1 MIDSSLLAAFMS
13 MMVFSVASLSFS
25 IFSEKT
31 SVVWMN
37 AFKATV
43 ALMAFAV
50 AGLLA
55 GQLTEFP
62 QLNIFLYL
70 FLGGFIGLN
79 IGDFFLLNA
88 FARLGAG
95 RTLMIFGFQ
104 PFFMAIFAYLFF
116 AQAMG
121 RADILAAVLILV
133 CVFTISFEKFRLHGH
148 WEFWGLTFGFLG
160 VLIDCLSVVIT
171 RAAFDSN
178 PALGVLEANFYRCL
192 GAAAGFLILSR
203 FHRFHFGKRFR
214 RMSFKS
220 KFSAILAS
228 VLGTFL
234 SLWLYLEAIDKGHLG
249 NIATI
254 VAAGPLFTSGFELI
268 WKRQKPSK
276 YFWASLALFSIAL
289 VLMAYSQSR

>member
-1 MIDSSLLAAFMS
+1 
-13 MMVFSVASLSFS
+13 
-25 IFSEKT
+25 
-31 SVVWMN
+31 
-37 AFKATV
+37 
-43 ALMAFAV
+43 
-50 AGLLA
+50 
-55 GQLTEFP
+55 
-62 QLNIFLYL
+62 
-70 FLGGFIGLN
+70 
-79 IGDFFLLNA
+79 
-88 FARLGAG
+88 
-95 RTLMIFGFQ
+95 